1 MSRASKRLAAQ
12 TLARPSKKAS
22 DVKTADKFPLAQIQA
37 LAARPK
43 NSRAPVGLWTLA
55 NIFAAR
61 DCQMRGDFER
71 AARVAEAMRTFPPL
85 LVARKNR
92 LEAQKGIAVAVEPAA
107 DTGRGR
113 AIAAEG
119 APLFG
124 EDGLAISSAT
134 AADIEGCLVDHGL
147 AVGYN
152 TWIPREDGT
161 RTDVLHVMWPI
172 EFIRRDPLTGGLLAR
187 LHDWSEVPVTHGDG
201 RWVVYS
207 KHEDH
212 PERQDGAVLAA
223 CLVWATG
230 AYAWRD
236 WSKGSVAHGNAK
248 VIGELPA
255 GVALQTESGGM
266 TDEASAMVE
275 LLRSVAYD
283 DTPIGLK
290 PAGSK
295 LDYMV
300 NSSTAWQVWE
310 KLGQMAE
317 KAAARIYLGTDGT
330 LGSQGGAPGVD
341 VDALFGVARTYIEGD
356 LRCIERCFYAGVIVP
371 WTAINFG
378 DSSMAPHR
386 VYQIPDVDQDT
397 ATDAMAKRRQAF
409 YADLEK
415 QRANGFPVT
424 QETVD
429 KLAAEYRVTAP
440 LLAAP
445 VEVEPVEGEPIEV
458 APAVVAAPTP
468 DDVARAE
475 SAFQKAIKEA
485 KDNGFVIDQPW
496 VDEAAKRYGV
506 VVPKLPPS
514 AEKAPTIAL
523 APTDVVEWISP
534 NEVRA
539 ASGLGPMLQADGT
552 PDPAGKVQIRI
563 IRKNDKAAEEAAK
576 AAAEIAQTEAE
587 KEPAVEPAT
596 PDAPAPD
603 LATQA
608 DVTQVAAT
616 ARTAHARIDGLGETM
631 LTKAEGDALRSEVTS
646 LRVALAHRDTNVVDE
661 SVRRVLAELART
673 PGDQQGE

>member
-1 MSRASKRLAAQ
+1 MSRATKRIAAQ
-12 TLARPSKKAS
+12 QLARPSKKAS
-22 DVKTADKFPLAQIQA
+22 DVKKADAYPLAQIQA

-61 DCQMRGDFER
+61 DCQMRGEFER

-113 AIAAEG
+113 AIATEAS
-119 APLFG
+119 PLFG

-134 AADIEGCLVDHGL
+134 SADIEGCLVDHGL
-147 AVGYN
+147 AVGLN

-161 RTDVLHVMWPI
+161 RVDVLHTYWPI

-187 LHDWSEVPVTHGDG
+187 TSDWSEVPVVHGDG
-201 RWVVYS
+201 RWVVYQ

-230 AYAWRD
+230 AHAWRD
-236 WSKGSVAHGNAK
+236 MAKASVAHGNAK

-255 GVALQTESGGM
+255 GVSLQTESGGL

-275 LLRSVAYD
+275 LLRSIAND
-283 DTPIGLK
+283 DTPIGIQ
-290 PAGSK
+290 PTGSK
-295 LDYMV
+295 IQYLV
-300 NSSTAWQVWE
+300 NSSSAWQIFD
-310 KLGQMAE
+310 KLALNAE

-356 LRCIERCFYAGVIVP
+356 LRCIERCFYAGTIVP

-378 DSSMAPHR
+378 DSSMAPRR
-386 VYQIPDVDQDT
+386 VYQIPDVDQDA
-397 ATDAMAKRRQAF
+397 ATDALAKRRQAF

-424 QETVD
+424 QETVN
-429 KLAAEYRVTAP
+429 KLAEEYRVTAP

-445 VEVEPVEGEPIEV
+445 VETEPAEGEPVEA
-458 APAVVAAPTP
+458 APAVVAVPTP
-468 DDVARAE
+468 DEVAKAE

-576 AAAEIAQTEAE
+576 VAAENAQTEAE
-587 KEPAVEPAT
+587 KP
-596 PDAPAPD
+596 APAPE
-603 LATQA
+603 APA
-608 DVTQVAAT
+608 DVMAA
-616 ARTAHARIDGLGETM
+616 
-631 LTKAEGDALRSEVTS
+631 
-646 LRVALAHRDTNVVDE
+646 
-661 SVRRVLAELART
+661 

>member
-1 MSRASKRLAAQ
+1 MSRATKRLASQ

-22 DVKTADKFPLAQIQA
+22 DVKKADAYPLAQIQA

-43 NSRAPVGLWTLA
+43 NGRAPVGLWTLA

-134 AADIEGCLVDHGL
+134 SADIEGCLVDHGL

-152 TWIPREDGT
+152 VWIPREDGT
-161 RTDVLHVMWPI
+161 RVDVLHTMWPI
-172 EFIRRDPLTGGLLAR
+172 EFIRRDPLTGELLAR
-187 LHDWSEVPVTHGDG
+187 LHDWSEVPVVHGDG
-201 RWVVYS
+201 RWVVYQ

-212 PERQDGAVLAA
+212 PERQDAAVLAA

-236 WSKGSVAHGNAK
+236 WSKGSVSHGNAK

-255 GVALQTESGGM
+255 GVSLQTESGGM

-283 DTPIGLK
+283 DTPIGIK

-356 LRCIERCFYAGVIVP
+356 LRCIERCFYAGTIVP

-378 DSSMAPHR
+378 DSLLAPHR

-409 YADLEK
+409 FADLDQMK
-415 QRANGFPVT
+415 QKGFV
-424 QETVD
+424 VD
-429 KLAAEYRVTAP
+429 QDVVKRLAAEYRVEAPTLAEVTPETVAPEVTAP
-440 LLAAP
+440 A
-445 VEVEPVEGEPIEV
+445 EVTPQD
-458 APAVVAAPTP
+458 APA
-468 DDVARAE
+468 
-475 SAFQKAIKEA
+475 
-485 KDNGFVIDQPW
+485 
-496 VDEAAKRYGV
+496 EAALDPIPA
-506 VVPKLPPS
+506 VPKAPDQEPATK
-514 AEKAPTIAL
+514 AEADA
-523 APTDVVEWISP
+523 
-534 NEVRA
+534 A
-539 ASGLGPMLQADGT
+539 AS
-552 PDPAGKVQIRI
+552 V
-563 IRKNDKAAEEAAK
+563 AK
-576 AAAEIAQTEAE
+576 AAI
-587 KEPAVEPAT
+587 
-596 PDAPAPD
+596 D
-603 LATQA
+603 LAKRERA
-608 DVTQVAAT
+608 
-616 ARTAHARIDGLGETM
+616 ARTDEVAI
-631 LTKAEGDALRSEVTS
+631 LRSDLAQVETRLS
-646 LRVALAHRDTNVVDE
+646 NAVALQAE
-661 SVRRVLAELART
+661 SVLAEVMRRLDT
-673 PGDQQGE
+673 SGDRQG

>member
-1 MSRASKRLAAQ
+1 MSRATKRLAAQ

-187 LHDWSEVPVTHGDG
+187 TSDWSEVPVTHGDG
-201 RWVVYS
+201 RWVVYQ

-371 WTAINFG
+371 WCAINFG
-378 DSSMAPHR
+378 DSALAPHR

-409 YADLEK
+409 FADLEK
-415 QRANGFPVT
+415 LGANGCEVT
-424 QETVD
+424 QDTIDV
-429 KLAAEYRVTAP
+429 LAAEYRITAP
-440 LLAAP
+440 TLAA
-445 VEVEPVEGEPIEV
+445 
-458 APAVVAAPTP
+458 AAS
-468 DDVARAE
+468 AAE
-475 SAFQKAIKEA
+475 S
-485 KDNGFVIDQPW
+485 
-496 VDEAAKRYGV
+496 
-506 VVPKLPPS
+506 
-514 AEKAPTIAL
+514 
-523 APTDVVEWISP
+523 
-534 NEVRA
+534 
-539 ASGLGPMLQADGT
+539 
-552 PDPAGKVQIRI
+552 PA
-563 IRKNDKAAEEAAK
+563 
-576 AAAEIAQTEAE
+576 AAAEAAAAA
-587 KEPAVEPAT
+587 EPAPVAPDVPAT
-596 PDAPAPD
+596 DV
-603 LATQA
+603 ATQA

-646 LRVALAHRDTNVVDE
+646 LRVALAHWDINVVE
-661 SVRRVLAELART
+661 EVKRMVLAELAART
-673 PGDQQGE
+673 GGDQQGE

>member
-1 MSRASKRLAAQ
+1 MSRATKRLAAQ

-37 LAARPK
+37 LAARPR

-113 AIAAEG
+113 AIASEG

-147 AVGYN
+147 AVGFN

-248 VIGELPA
+248 VIGELPS

-290 PAGSK
+290 PAGSS
-295 LDYMV
+295 LNYMV

-378 DSSMAPHR
+378 DSALAPHR

-409 YADLEK
+409 FADLDQMK
-415 QRANGFPVT
+415 QKGFVID
-424 QETVD
+424 QDVVD
-429 KLAAEYRVTAP
+429 RLAAEYRVEAPTLAVVTPGPVAGEVTAP
-440 LLAAP
+440 AEPKPQDAPAEAAL
-445 VEVEPVEGEPIEV
+445 EPIPVVPPAPDQEPATKAEASASAAV
-458 APAVVAAPTP
+458 AKAAIGLARNERAARAADVATLRADLAQVETRLGNVVA
-468 DDVARAE
+468 
-475 SAFQKAIKEA
+475 
-485 KDNGFVIDQPW
+485 
-496 VDEAAKRYGV
+496 
-506 VVPKLPPS
+506 
-514 AEKAPTIAL
+514 
-523 APTDVVEWISP
+523 
-534 NEVRA
+534 
-539 ASGLGPMLQADGT
+539 LQADNVI
-552 PDPAGKVQIRI
+552 AEVMR
-563 IRKNDKAAEEAAK
+563 RLAA
-576 AAAEIAQTEAE
+576 
-587 KEPAVEPAT
+587 
-596 PDAPAPD
+596 
-603 LATQA
+603 
-608 DVTQVAAT
+608 
-616 ARTAHARIDGLGETM
+616 
-631 LTKAEGDALRSEVTS
+631 
-646 LRVALAHRDTNVVDE
+646 
-661 SVRRVLAELART
+661 T